1 MPIQRGGIW
10 GRAVV
15 TALVVT
21 VVAGSGIAGTA
32 AAQSSGSAL
41 PNTSIGG
48 LGSTGSAGG
57 QGSVGGG
64 SLTDGT
70 GSDGPGSL
78 IDGTGSDGTASAG
91 TTPITGSLGTASY
104 ARSAFGSWIPGAVGS
119 VVPAPDLAPPALETL
134 RTGMLPSPIGDPF
147 FDEYPAG
154 LPGMANGQVIEVRD
168 VTPMARTLP
177 IGPVREVKQL
187 KVKSTDATGAPSFAT
202 ATLIIPA
209 TAWPGPGPR
218 PVLVNNV
225 PINGL
230 GRACTPSHTMANGIT
245 PSTNFLEFLRPVT
258 TKAEERGYAVLMPDH
273 EGPRMAYGEP
283 YEAGHAILDTI
294 RGVRNE
300 FPAEFGTSKLA
311 MMGYSGGAIATHGAV
326 NLIDS
331 YAPELRHDIV
341 GAAFGGVPADFEML
355 GRTMNGNL
363 ASGLFLA
370 AVLGIS
376 RERTQ
381 ILPLINSLG
390 QQLGMSS
397 IKDMCVNNLAVMG
410 ILNAPIE
417 VLANVKEALNS
428 PVAHD
433 IYAITK
439 MADLKSGTPL
449 YIYNGGQDFWIP
461 ALGARNLY
469 DQQCGKGVR
478 AVYRQVPGEH
488 LLGEAFGNP
497 GAFDWVD
504 ARFRGEPAPD
514 EC

>member
-1 MPIQRGGIW
+1 MSIQHGGIW
-10 GRAVV
+10 GRAIVA
-15 TALVVT
+15 ALAVT
-21 VVAGSGIAGTA
+21 VVAGGGAAGTA

-48 LGSTGSAGG
+48 LGSTGSAAG

-70 GSDGPGSL
+70 A
-78 IDGTGSDGTASAG
+78 SDGTASNG

-104 ARSAFGSWIPGAVGS
+104 ARSAFGSWIPGS
-119 VVPAPDLAPPALETL
+119 VDSSVSPPDLAPPPLDTL
-134 RTGMLPSPIGDPF
+134 HQEMQPSPVGDPF
-147 FDEYPAG
+147 FDEYPPG
-154 LPGMANGQVIEVRD
+154 LPGMVNGQVIATRD
-168 VTPMARTLP
+168 VTPVARLLP
-177 IGPVREVKQL
+177 LGPVREVRQI
-187 KVKSTDATGAPSFAT
+187 KVKSTNALGAPSFAT
-202 ATLIIPA
+202 ATLVIPSVDW
-209 TAWPGPGPR
+209 TGPGPR

-230 GRACTPSHTMANGIT
+230 GRACTPSHTLANGIT
-245 PSTNFLEFLRPVT
+245 PSTNPIDFLRPVT
-258 TKAEERGYAVLMPDH
+258 AKAEERGYAVLIPDH
-273 EGPRMAYGEP
+273 EGPQMAYAEP
-283 YEAGHAILDTI
+283 YVAGHVVLDTI
-294 RGVRNE
+294 RGIRNE
-300 FPAEFGTSKLA
+300 YPAEFGSSKLA
-311 MMGYSGGAIATHGAV
+311 MMGYSGGAIATNGAV
-326 NLIDS
+326 KLIDS
-331 YAPELRHDIV
+331 YAPELAPDIV

-390 QQLGMSS
+390 QRLAISTV
-397 IKDMCVNNLAVMG
+397 KDMCVGNLGVIG
-410 ILNAPIE
+410 VLNAPVE
-417 VLANVKEALNS
+417 ALANVKDALDS

-433 IYAITK
+433 IYNITK
-439 MADLKSGTPL
+439 MADIKSGTPL
-449 YIYNGGQDFWIP
+449 YIYNGGQDWWIP

-469 DQQCGKGVR
+469 DEQCGLGAS

-488 LLGEAFGNP
+488 LLGEALGNP

-504 ARFRGEPAPD
+504 ALFQGQPAPD